1 MKTHLFGINNNYL
14 DKINNILSKI
24 NNGVSFKG
32 MHSTSHEM
40 LETTMRASYAKI

>member
-14 DKINNILSKI
+14 DKI